1 MRLSSQY
8 YSRFLAIIIL
18 VALVCAAAES
28 LYAESGAARI
38 RSQIEN
44 VVRSHVLAGY
54 QKANLKG
61 EIVAIHLPP
70 LASDFES
77 GISIRTVRTF
87 TPSTAAGRYVIPLEI
102 DHNGGAPEKINVT
115 IESMAIVEGWA
126 ARFPLKRGDILK
138 AEQFER
144 KSIKVAYRE
153 RDFFYWDSLPSGYRL
168 STNMTQGQLL
178 KFHHLDE
185 IPAVS
190 QGQDVMI
197 HFQRNS
203 VTLVSPGKTRDEG
216 MIGDMIPV
224 VAIGTGKRLY
234 GRLVTPGIVLVE

>member
-1 MRLSSQY
+1 MQLHSQR
-8 YSRFLAIIIL
+8 YSGFLAIIIL

-38 RSQIEN
+38 RNRIEN
-44 VVRSHVLAGY
+44 AVRDHVLDGF

-70 LASDFES
+70 LAFNFDAD
-77 GISIRTVRTF
+77 IQIRTVRVF

-115 IESMAIVEGWA
+115 IESMAVVEGWA
-126 ARFPLKRGDILK
+126 AKFPLKRGDVLK
-138 AEQFER
+138 AEHFER
-144 KSIKVAYRE
+144 KNVKVAHRE
-153 RDFFYWDSLPSGYRL
+153 RDFFNWDSLPSGYRL

-178 KFHHLDE
+178 QFHHLDE
-185 IPAVS
+185 IPAIS

-203 VTLVSPGKTRDEG
+203 VTLVSPGKTRKEG
-216 MIGDMIPV
+216 MIGDLSPV
-224 VAIGTGKRLY
+224 VAIDTGRRLY